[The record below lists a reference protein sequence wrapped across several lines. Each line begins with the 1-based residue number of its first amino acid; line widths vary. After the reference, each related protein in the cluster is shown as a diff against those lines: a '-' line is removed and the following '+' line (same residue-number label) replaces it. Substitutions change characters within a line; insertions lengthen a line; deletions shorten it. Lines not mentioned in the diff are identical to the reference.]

1 MDESPN
7 SYAKYKRQKRFLDDS
22 IYKSVWRRQ
31 KKWKQKNQKKT
42 KKKTSGRETD
52 LIMSAR
58 ELEKW
63 EGTDVEGSWVNF
75 VG

>member
-7 SYAKYKRQKRFLDDS
+7 NYAKHKGQKRFLDDS

-31 KKWKQKNQKKT
+31 KKFKKKKKT
-42 KKKTSGRETD
+42 TSGRETD
-52 LIMSAR
+52 LIMNAQ

-63 EGTDVEGSWVNF
+63 EGTDVKGSRVNF